1 MENFR
6 DAKSEKKLKSG
17 LMLQNDAS
25 DDCSRCTAG
34 GGLSLSL
41 PRRNRFFAVMVLSSR
56 VWARQVDSM
65 WAGVAADTG
74 VTKCTIQSFENK
86 ISLQFVF
93 LS

>member
-1 MENFR
+1 
-6 DAKSEKKLKSG
+6 
-17 LMLQNDAS
+17 MLQNDAS

-56 VWARQVDSM
+56 VWAGQVDSM

-74 VTKCTIQSFENK
+74 GTKSTI
-86 ISLQFVF
+86 
-93 LS
+93 